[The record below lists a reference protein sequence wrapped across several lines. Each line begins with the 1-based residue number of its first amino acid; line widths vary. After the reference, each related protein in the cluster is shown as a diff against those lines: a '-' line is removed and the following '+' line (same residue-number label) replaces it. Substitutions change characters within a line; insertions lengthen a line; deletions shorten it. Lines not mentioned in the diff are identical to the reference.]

1 MLKFILLG
9 LLDYRAM
16 TGYELLGWINVST
29 GNFWHAKLSQVYA
42 TLKQLEGDGDVISHV
57 EAQESKPDKRVYTIT
72 EAGRAALADW
82 LATPITEHEVKK
94 DGLLAKVFF
103 TSPDEKDALLS
114 QLRLQL
120 KLHQDKLSEY
130 RQEAPAAIGQMLAEQ
145 PELAMHAYLWEATRR
160 FGEMYETMYI
170 AWLQESIRTLSE
182 QLP

>member
-1 MLKFILLG
+1 MLKYILLG

-16 TGYELLGWINVST
+16 TGYELEGWINVST

-42 TLKQLEGDGDVISHV
+42 TLKQLESDGSVVSHV
-57 EAQESKPDKRVYTIT
+57 EAQDSKPDKRVYAIT
-72 EAGRAALADW
+72 DRGRAALADW
-82 LATPITEHEVKK
+82 LATPIVEHELKK

-103 TSPDEKDALLS
+103 YSPQEKDALLS

-120 KLHQDKLSEY
+120 KLHQDKLAEY
-130 RQEAPAAIGQMLAEQ
+130 RQDAPAAIGQMLAEQ
-145 PELAMHAYLWEATRR
+145 PELMPHAFMWEATRR

-170 AWLQESIRTLSE
+170 QWLQETIDTLSE